1 MLGST
6 SLLKAV
12 FSFRKEAATSFD
24 TANVSAELAARG
36 LRLTRQ
42 RRAVL
47 EAIAAAPSSLSALQV
62 YDAARERC
70 PELGLTTVYR
80 TLDVLAE
87 IGALRRVHGPD
98 HCEGFVPAGAA
109 HGHTVVCSA
118 CGRVT
123 EFTACDMRGIVNAAG
138 RETGYRITDHFL
150 QLSGLCSGC
159 RAAGDG
165 AAVGGPA

>member
-1 MLGST
+1 M
-6 SLLKAV
+6 
-12 FSFRKEAATSFD
+12 SFD
-24 TANVSAELAARG
+24 SASVTAELAARG
-36 LRLTRQ
+36 LRMTRQ

-62 YDAARERC
+62 YDAAREQC

-87 IGALRRVHGPD
+87 IGALRRVHGLD

-123 EFTACDMRGIVNAAG
+123 EFTACDMRSIVTAAG
-138 RETGYRITDHFL
+138 LETGYSITDHFL
-150 QLSGLCSGC
+150 QLSGLCADCG
-159 RAAGDG
+159 AVAIDATDGG
-165 AAVGGPA
+165 AA

>member
-1 MLGST
+1 M
-6 SLLKAV
+6 
-12 FSFRKEAATSFD
+12 SFD
-24 TANVSAELAARG
+24 SALVTAELAARG

-47 EAIAAAPSSLSALQV
+47 EAIAAAPSSLSALQI

-87 IGALRRVHGPD
+87 VGALRRVHGLD
-98 HCEGFVPAGAA
+98 HCEGFVPAGAE

-123 EFTACDMRGIVNAAG
+123 EFTACDMRSIVTAAG
-138 RETGYRITDHFL
+138 LETGYSITDHFL
-150 QLSGLCSGC
+150 QLTGLC
-159 RAAGDG
+159 
-165 AAVGGPA
+165 AVCCAHDDRPLRDR

>member
-1 MLGST
+1 V
-6 SLLKAV
+6 KV
-12 FSFRKEAATSFD
+12 IFSFRRQVAVSLDIAQ
-24 TANVSAELAARG
+24 VSAELSARG

-47 EAIAAAPSSLSALQV
+47 EAIADAPSSLSALQA
-62 YDAARERC
+62 YDAGRERC

-80 TLDVLAE
+80 TLEVLTE

-98 HCEGFVPAGAA
+98 HCEGFVPASAA

-123 EFTACDMRGIVNAAG
+123 EFTACDMRGIVDAAG

-159 RAAGDG
+159 SDLRDRTAH
-165 AAVGGPA
+165 GGEA

>member
-1 MLGST
+1 
-6 SLLKAV
+6 LKV
-12 FSFRKEAATSFD
+12 IFSFRKEDAMSFD
-24 TANVSAELAARG
+24 SAQVGAELAGRG

-47 EAIAAAPSSLSALQV
+47 EAIAATPSSLSALQV

-80 TLDVLAE
+80 TLELLAE

-98 HCEGFVPAGAA
+98 HCESFVPASAA

-123 EFTACDMRGIVNAAG
+123 EFTACDMRDIVDAA
-138 RETGYRITDHFL
+138 RAETGYRITDHFL
-150 QLSGLCSGC
+150 QLSGVCAGCS
-159 RAAGDG
+159 AAGDG
-165 AAVGGPA
+165 ANGGGAA

>member
-1 MLGST
+1 M
-6 SLLKAV
+6 SL
-12 FSFRKEAATSFD
+12 D
-24 TANVSAELAARG
+24 TAQISAQLAARG

-47 EAIAAAPSSLSALQV
+47 DAIADAPCSLSALQV

-80 TLDVLAE
+80 TLEVLDD
-87 IGALRRVHGPD
+87 IGALRRVHGRD
-98 HCEGFVPAGAA
+98 HCESFVPARAA
-109 HGHTVVCSA
+109 HGHTVVCDT

-123 EFTACDMRGIVNAAG
+123 EFTSCDMRAITRAAA

-150 QLSGLCSGC
+150 QLSGLCARC
-159 RAAGDG
+159 ARAARAKRD
-165 AAVGGPA
+165 V

>member
-1 MLGST
+1 M
-6 SLLKAV
+6 
-12 FSFRKEAATSFD
+12 RFD
-24 TANVSAELAARG
+24 SALVTAELAARG

-47 EAIAAAPSSLSALQV
+47 EAIAAAPSSLSALQI

-87 IGALRRVHGPD
+87 IGALRRVHGLD

-118 CGRVT
+118 CGTVT
-123 EFTACDMRGIVNAAG
+123 EFTACDMRAVAEAAAD
-138 RETGYRITDHFL
+138 ETGYFITDHFL
-150 QLSGLCSGC
+150 QLTGLCARCARSTPP
-159 RAAGDG
+159 RRRD
-165 AAVGGPA
+165 P